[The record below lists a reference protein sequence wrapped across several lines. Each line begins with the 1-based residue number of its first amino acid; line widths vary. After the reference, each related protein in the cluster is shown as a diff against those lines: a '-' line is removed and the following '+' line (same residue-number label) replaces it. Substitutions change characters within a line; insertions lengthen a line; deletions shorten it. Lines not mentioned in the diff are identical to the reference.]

1 MEVKA
6 PLGDSESPSDPS
18 LYRPWMVARFAGAA
32 LVIGAVISGVSPLE
46 WISVPVLLW
55 VLLVVWGRH
64 VLFAENLHSLPNLRA
79 NESRQTVPLP
89 LPAVSLIVPARNEEV
104 GIESAVRALAAID
117 YPGLE
122 ILIIDDHSSDAT
134 PRILQRLACEFPHLR
149 VLAAPEVPDGWAGK
163 TNACW
168 FGFQQSNPGSRWLL
182 FTDARVIFSRNAV
195 SRTVSHAEATG
206 SGFLSCILR
215 FDGENLTEELSA
227 IIQNRGLVMSARAFD
242 GGAPAAPFGL
252 GAFALIRRDVYAAC
266 GGHSQFLG
274 HPLEDLMLAKYAHR
288 GGATTSAAIASEL
301 LSIRRY
307 HGFADV
313 RQRIVR
319 TLRVGARDSVVD
331 LLNRISLELVLGVL
345 PLSLAIGGLIRL
357 GATRGLQP
365 ALAVISLLAFL
376 AYLAGTCTP
385 RNCRGICRF
394 RSWVVWLHP
403 LGAALWT
410 WLLLQ
415 AITERLRGQ
424 PISWRGRTIYAP
436 TPPAPASR
444 SSAVGGD
451 VL

>member
-6 PLGDSESPSDPS
+6 PLGDWENPFDPS
-18 LYRPWMVARFAGAA
+18 LSRPLMAARFAGAA
-32 LVIGAVISGVSPLE
+32 LLIGAVISGVSALE
-46 WISVPVLLW
+46 WMSIPVLLW

-64 VLFAENLHSLPNLRA
+64 VLFAENLHSLPHLRA
-79 NESRQTVPLP
+79 NASGQTVPLP
-89 LPAVSLIVPARNEEV
+89 LPTVSLIVPARNEEV

-122 ILIIDDHSSDAT
+122 ILLIEDHSSDAT

-149 VLAAPEVPDGWAGK
+149 VLAAPEAPDGWTGK

-168 FGFQQSNPGSRWLL
+168 FGFLQSIPGSRWLV

-195 SRTVSHAEATG
+195 SRAVSHAEATR

-215 FDGENLTEELSA
+215 FDGENLTEELIA
-227 IIQNRGLVMSARAFD
+227 IIQNRGLVIRARAFG

-252 GAFALIRRDVYAAC
+252 AGFMLIRRDVYTAS
-266 GGHSQFLG
+266 GGHALFPSY
-274 HPLEDLMLAKYAHR
+274 PLEDSRLAKSAHR
-288 GGATTSAAIASEL
+288 CGATTSAAIASEL

-307 HGFADV
+307 HGFADM
-313 RQRIVR
+313 RQRMAR
-319 TLRVGARDSVVD
+319 TLRNAASDSVVD

-424 PISWRGRTIYAP
+424 PISWRGRTISAP
-436 TPPAPASR
+436 PPASR
-444 SSAVGGD
+444 SSVVGGD
-451 VL
+451 GL

>member
-6 PLGDSESPSDPS
+6 PLGDLESPFDPS
-18 LYRPWMVARFAGAA
+18 LSRPLMVARFAGAA
-32 LVIGAVISGVSPLE
+32 LVIGAVISGVSPFE
-46 WISVPVLLW
+46 WMSVPVLLW
-55 VLLVVWGRH
+55 VLLVVWGGH

-79 NESRQTVPLP
+79 NASRQTVPLP
-89 LPAVSLIVPARNEEV
+89 LPTVSLIVPARNEEV

-149 VLAAPEVPDGWAGK
+149 VLAAPEVPEGWAGK
-163 TNACW
+163 PNACW
-168 FGFQQSNPGSRWLL
+168 FGFLQSNPGARWLL

-195 SRTVSHAEATG
+195 SRAVSHAEATR
-206 SGFLSCILR
+206 SGFLSCIQR
-215 FDGENLTEELSA
+215 FDGENLSEELVA
-227 IIQNRGLVMSARAFD
+227 IIQNRGAVLSARAFG

-252 GAFALIRRDVYAAC
+252 GGFMLIRRDVYAAS
-266 GGHSQFLG
+266 GGHSLFPS
-274 HPLEDLMLAKYAHR
+274 HPEEDFMLAKYAHR
-288 GGATTSAAIASEL
+288 CGATTSAAIASEL

-307 HGFADV
+307 HGFADI

-319 TLRVGARDSVVD
+319 TLRCAASDRVVD
-331 LLNRISLELVLGVL
+331 LANRISLQLVLGVL
-345 PLSLAIGGLIRL
+345 PLPLAISGLLRL

-385 RNCRGICRF
+385 RNCRRICRF

-410 WLLLQ
+410 WLLLL

-424 PISWRGRTIYAP
+424 TISWRGRTINAP
-436 TPPAPASR
+436 TQTAPASR
-444 SSAVGGD
+444 SSVVGGD
-451 VL
+451 GL